1 MSKFLWRE
9 VEMLK
14 SRKHVFWEA
23 LFLTVVVFFFGM
35 LIGVAF
41 ENSQLQK
48 INEYYMQSEISLID
62 ILAMNSITDVKNI
75 DCEFLIESNLNFAD
89 KIYEEAVLLENYEN
103 AKKLTNGIE
112 LAHKKY
118 DLLRVFLWVDS
129 MKILEKCGRSF
140 SSVVYLYD
148 AEPENL
154 ELKANQGVWSK
165 ILLDL
170 KQLKEDE
177 IVLIPIGVD
186 GELESVNLM
195 IKRFGIEELPV
206 VVINNKYVIT
216 ELSSVEDLEK
226 YLE

>member
-1 MSKFLWRE
+1 
-9 VEMLK
+9 MLK

-23 LFLTVVVFFFGM
+23 LFLTIVVFFFGM

-48 INEYYMQSEISLID
+48 VNEYYVQSEISLID
-62 ILAMNSITDVKNI
+62 ILAMNSISDVRNV

-89 KIYEEAVLLENYEN
+89 KIYEEAIILEDYEN
-103 AKKLTNGIE
+103 SKKITSSIE

-118 DLLRVFLWVDS
+118 DLLRVFLWTDS

-148 AEPENL
+148 AQPDNL
-154 ELKANQGVWSK
+154 EIKATQGVWSK
-165 ILLDL
+165 ILYDL
-170 KQLKEDE
+170 KQLKKNE

-195 IKRFGIEELPV
+195 VKRFEIEELPAV
-206 VVINNKYVIT
+206 IINNKYVVS
-216 ELSSVEDLEK
+216 ELSSVEELNK
-226 YLE
+226 YF

>member
-1 MSKFLWRE
+1 
-9 VEMLK
+9 MLK

-62 ILAMNSITDVKNI
+62 ILAMNSISDVKNI
-75 DCEFLIESNLNFAD
+75 DCEFMIETNLNFAD
-89 KIYEEAVLLENYEN
+89 KIYEEAVVLENYEN

-118 DLLRVFLWVDS
+118 DLLRVFLWTDS

-148 AEPENL
+148 SDPENL
-154 ELKANQGVWSK
+154 EMKATQGVWSK
-165 ILLDL
+165 ILYDL
-170 KQLKEDE
+170 KQMKKEE

-195 IKRFGIEELPV
+195 VKRFDVKQLPAV
-206 VVINNKYVIT
+206 IINNEYVVT
-216 ELSSVEDLEK
+216 ELSSVEELEK
-226 YLE
+226 FFS

>member
-1 MSKFLWRE
+1 M
-9 VEMLK
+9 VDILK

-48 INEYYMQSEISLID
+48 VNEYYVQSEISLID

-75 DCEFLIESNLNFAD
+75 DCEFMIESNLKFAD
-89 KIYEEAVLLENYEN
+89 KIYEEAIVLENYEN
-103 AKKLTNGIE
+103 AKKLTSGIE

-118 DLLRVFLWVDS
+118 DLLRVFLWTDS

-140 SSVVYLYD
+140 SSVVYLYNT
-148 AEPENL
+148 EPDNL
-154 ELKANQGVWSK
+154 EAKATQGVWSK
-165 ILLDL
+165 ILFDL
-170 KQLKEDE
+170 KQEKQDE

-195 IKRFGIEELPV
+195 IKRFEIEKLPA
-206 VVINNKYVIT
+206 VVINNEYVIT
-216 ELSSVEDLEK
+216 ELSSVEELDK
-226 YLE
+226 FFN